1 MRIRA
6 GVIHGCMRLSPPLRM
21 TCLTSI
27 RSYHEFTILLTIR
40 QLAARREEIV
50 GPSSSAGWVGSCQGG
65 MRLRRGWSSENRAIE
80 SSLRMIFF
88 FSPYDSFHNTQPA
101 TSGLKRVF
109 APLLVCLFGSRRG
122 FATSSPERKID
133 SIYQPRNHSALFV
146 VAGHHLTNARFFF
159 VYLPLTLLHV
169 ITRPTPF
176 RNRSTKHCSTKQ
188 TPSRTRITLALPD
201 PEPEPRPTM
210 SLEVAKSISVSAY
223 AFGHWRLCSPS
234 HIWRGE

>member
-65 MRLRRGWSSENRAIE
+65 MRFDGGCSENHAIE

-88 FSPYDSFHNTQPA
+88 FSPYYSYHNTQPA

-109 APLLVCLFGSRRG
+109 APVLCVSSAHGGDSRPRH
-122 FATSSPERKID
+122 PNERLRA
-133 SIYQPRNHSALFV
+133 STNHGITAP
-146 VAGHHLTNARFFF
+146 
-159 VYLPLTLLHV
+159 YPL
-169 ITRPTPF
+169 
-176 RNRSTKHCSTKQ
+176 
-188 TPSRTRITLALPD
+188 
-201 PEPEPRPTM
+201 
-210 SLEVAKSISVSAY
+210 
-223 AFGHWRLCSPS
+223 
-234 HIWRGE
+234 